1 MKFLNP
7 DLLVTE
13 TLVLLH
19 EVREGVFFFFLK
31 RERIS
36 VALYSGWG
44 WMRDLCLLFAVD
56 QVEGPAFFF
65 LFQEDLNILNSKQAL
80 YRIVPVYFPLL

>member
-1 MKFLNP
+1 MRS
-7 DLLVTE
+7 E
-13 TLVLLH
+13 
-19 EVREGVFFFFLK
+19 REFFFFLK

>member
-1 MKFLNP
+1 
-7 DLLVTE
+7 
-13 TLVLLH
+13 
-19 EVREGVFFFFLK
+19 
-31 RERIS
+31 
-36 VALYSGWG
+36 
-44 WMRDLCLLFAVD
+44 MRDPCLLFAVD

>member
-1 MKFLNP
+1 
-7 DLLVTE
+7 
-13 TLVLLH
+13 
-19 EVREGVFFFFLK
+19 
-31 RERIS
+31 
-36 VALYSGWG
+36 
-44 WMRDLCLLFAVD
+44 MRDLCLLFAVD

>member
-19 EVREGVFFFFLK
+19 EVREGVFFFFKK
-31 RERIS
+31 RTNLSSTLLWVGLDERS
-36 VALYSGWG
+36 VFTVCSGPG
-44 WMRDLCLLFAVD
+44 
-56 QVEGPAFFF
+56 
-65 LFQEDLNILNSKQAL
+65 
-80 YRIVPVYFPLL
+80 